1 LRHLEAGGLLVSS
14 QTGPRA
20 PEEGSLDFLV
30 QAERRLDREL
40 EDARRQAD
48 ERVQQAQLA
57 VQQRLGRERQRLA
70 VDAARRLAEGQQA
83 KDEMLALETKTK
95 EEELARTWSGFEA
108 IRAALSARMLA
119 EVLGR

>member
-1 LRHLEAGGLLVSS
+1 LLVSS